1 MSSNPNEI
9 QQESVTPD
17 LIAALTSSCGRE
29 SPWKLQV
36 ETDKAAADAAAA
48 AQPAV
53 GEKKNALRDAA
64 ALGVAAL
71 FRSEGRLPASA
82 PLVESVPVSQVTRK
96 RVKLAESGKPLVE
109 RGDILQSTAFGFT
122 IRVQEITEDGGFL
135 GRAPGVGR
143 IRVRGEEL
151 GGYAKIGAKI

>member
-1 MSSNPNEI
+1 MSSNPNDI

-29 SPWKLQV
+29 SPWKLQI
-36 ETDKAAADAAAA
+36 ETDAAAA
-48 AQPAV
+48 VALPVA

-71 FRSEGRLPASA
+71 FRSEGRIPAPA

-151 GGYAKIGAKI
+151 SGYAKIGSKI